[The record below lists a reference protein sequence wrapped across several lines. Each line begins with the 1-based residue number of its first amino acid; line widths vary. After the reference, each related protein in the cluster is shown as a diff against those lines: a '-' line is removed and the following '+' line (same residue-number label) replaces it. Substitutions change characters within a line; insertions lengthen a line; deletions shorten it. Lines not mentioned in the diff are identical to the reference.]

1 MEEERHLL
9 VKERGECQNR
19 FDEGGSVGDHGE
31 DAGQEDPNMP
41 DISNDHGAPPD
52 GLGCPGDQAGPD
64 GGWGWLVVIACFAA
78 TFTLDGIGYRYPWME
93 PLMQG

>member
-9 VKERGECQNR
+9 ENERGEWENR

-31 DAGQEDPNMP
+31 DEGQEDPNMP
-41 DISNDHGAPPD
+41 GISNDHGAPPD

-64 GGWGWLVVIACFAA
+64 GGWGWLVALGAA
-78 TFTLDGIGYRYPWME
+78 LVQMQVDGQLP
-93 PLMQG
+93 